1 MIELDNKKDK
11 IAVIASN
18 QNLLDLLEESFLLYG
33 KFSISIFAN
42 NLILDLIK
50 KVDNI
55 SVLII
60 SIDILDDI
68 DKKHLNFF
76 RENEKKSI
84 FLINNKHEK
93 NILLEKQIKPKSIIN
108 IPLSLSNIIPII
120 DSIIREETNK
130 MNDIIIG
137 NFSLDVVGR
146 KISFLSSL
154 LIKKIDFFSF
164 SLKKFKY
171 FLSRLSRISME
182 TSKTLVLSTFF
193 IKSKIE
199 LFVKIDIENFPYN
212 KNDSSNKSSKF
223 WLFAIIAILSFWL
236 SNPISHYSLAYPY
249 MGRTK

>member
-50 KVDNI
+50 NVDNI

-108 IPLSLSNIIPII
+108 IPLSLSNVIQII

-130 MNDIIIG
+130 MNDIIMN

-146 KISFLSSL
+146 KISFDKVNEKLTEKETEILWKL
-154 LIKKIDFFSF
+154 LTKIDHQIPQKELLKEIWGYDESIETRTLETHIYRIRKKLNSIGAKNYEITNIDNSYIL
-164 SLKKFKY
+164 SLKK
-171 FLSRLSRISME
+171 L
-182 TSKTLVLSTFF
+182 
-193 IKSKIE
+193 
-199 LFVKIDIENFPYN
+199 N
-212 KNDSSNKSSKF
+212 
-223 WLFAIIAILSFWL
+223 
-236 SNPISHYSLAYPY
+236 
-249 MGRTK
+249 

>member
-1 MIELDNKKDK
+1 MDNQKDK
-11 IAVIASN
+11 IAIIANN

-84 FLINNKHEK
+84 FLINKEDK
-93 NILLEKQIKPKSIIN
+93 KDILLEKQIKPKSIIN
-108 IPLSLSNIIPII
+108 IPLSISNVIQIIEGL
-120 DSIIREETNK
+120 IREEANK

-146 KISFLSSL
+146 KISLNKINEKLTEKETEILWKL
-154 LIKKIDFFSF
+154 LNKIDHRIPQKEFLKEIWGYDENIETRTLETHIYRIRKKLNSIGAKDYKINNIDNSYIL
-164 SLKKFKY
+164 SLKK
-171 FLSRLSRISME
+171 L
-182 TSKTLVLSTFF
+182 
-193 IKSKIE
+193 
-199 LFVKIDIENFPYN
+199 N
-212 KNDSSNKSSKF
+212 
-223 WLFAIIAILSFWL
+223 
-236 SNPISHYSLAYPY
+236 
-249 MGRTK
+249 